1 MADTKFADQ
10 DNGSVSDLSIAF
22 EQKMSMLSNT
32 LEKVE
37 KKAHGL
43 NHRLVNAETE
53 SKSNANRCATPRMVF
68 HGMSS

>member
-1 MADTKFADQ
+1 MADTKLADQ
-10 DNGSVSDLSIAF
+10 DNVSVNDLSLAF

-43 NHRLVNAETE
+43 NHKLVTAETE
-53 SKSNANRCATPRMVF
+53 SKSNACRYVYA
-68 HGMSS
+68 

>member
-1 MADTKFADQ
+1 MADTKLADQ
-10 DNGSVSDLSIAF
+10 DNVNVNDLSLAF

-43 NHRLVNAETE
+43 NHRLVSAEAE
-53 SKSNANRCATPRMVF
+53 SKSNASRYVYELFC
-68 HGMSS
+68 